1 VIMNSELVIYVGE
14 SVVGNTSYG
23 IAGHV
28 QRKSTGNLIR
38 YSAFM
43 IAI

>member
-1 VIMNSELVIYVGE
+1 VIMNSELVIY
-14 SVVGNTSYG
+14 VGNTSYG